1 MKEIK
6 DLKLKELGKLI
17 ELNEKDLRAELTRTS
32 KELFSARMKK
42 EVGELKQTHLI
53 KALRRYVAQLNT
65 VATSKGFNIG

>member
-6 DLKLKELGKLI
+6 DLKLQELGKLI
-17 ELNEKDLRAELTRTS
+17 ELNEKDLRTELTRSS

-53 KALRRYVAQLNT
+53 KALRRYIAQINT
-65 VATSKGFNIG
+65 VATSKGLNIG

>member
-6 DLKLKELGKLI
+6 DLKLQELGKLI
-17 ELNEKDLRAELTRTS
+17 ELNEKDLRAELTRSS

-53 KALRRYVAQLNT
+53 KALRRYVAQINT
-65 VATSKGFNIG
+65 VAKSNGLNVG

>member
-6 DLKLKELGKLI
+6 DLKLQELGKLI
-17 ELNEKDLRAELTRTS
+17 EMNEKDLRAELTKSS

-53 KALRRYVAQLNT
+53 KALRRYIAQINT
-65 VATSKGFNIG
+65 VAKSNGLNIG

>member
-6 DLKLKELGKLI
+6 DLKLQELGKLTKLSEK
-17 ELNEKDLRAELTRTS
+17 ELKTELIRSS

-53 KALRRYVAQLNT
+53 KALRRYIAQINT
-65 VATSKGFNIG
+65 VATSKGLNIG

>member
-6 DLKLKELGKLI
+6 DLKLQELGKLTKLSEK
-17 ELNEKDLRAELTRTS
+17 ELKTELIRSS

-53 KALRRYVAQLNT
+53 KALRRYIAQINT
-65 VATSKGFNIG
+65 VATANSLNVG

>member
-6 DLKLKELGKLI
+6 DLKLQEFEKL
-17 ELNEKDLRAELTRTS
+17 EKLNEKELKAELTRSS

-53 KALRRYVAQLNT
+53 KALRRYVAQINT
-65 VATSKGFNIG
+65 VATSKKLNIG